1 MRNELLVWFAREGL
15 LLQQAVTAPRC
26 LITCPPDRL
35 PGQGCPVHDEV
46 KIAVKAPVIALSRA
60 ERDARECP
68 DPALFGY
75 PESSL
80 EMMTLDD
87 MHQFVYQWLERA
99 VQAGMGRCFV
109 CNKVLDK
116 ESATMNGAATKPWD
130 AVFVTTDI
138 FCWLLVHF
146 DCKRYLS
153 RDLKGR
159 HPFEIMPQPPE
170 FFDLRV

>member
-1 MRNELLVWFAREGL
+1 MRNELLAWFAREGM
-15 LLQQAVTAPRC
+15 LLQQVVTAAN
-26 LITCPPDRL
+26 D
-35 PGQGCPVHDEV
+35 PVHDEV
-46 KIAVKAPVIALSRA
+46 KVAVKAPVIALSRSD
-60 ERDARECP
+60 RDVRECP
-68 DPALFGY
+68 DPARFGY

-80 EMMTLDD
+80 EMMTIDD

-99 VQAGMGRCFV
+99 VQAALGRCFV
-109 CNKVLDK
+109 CNKVLDMSG
-116 ESATMNGAATKPWD
+116 EKPWD
-130 AVFVTTDI
+130 AVFVTSDI
-138 FCWLLVHF
+138 YCWLLVHF